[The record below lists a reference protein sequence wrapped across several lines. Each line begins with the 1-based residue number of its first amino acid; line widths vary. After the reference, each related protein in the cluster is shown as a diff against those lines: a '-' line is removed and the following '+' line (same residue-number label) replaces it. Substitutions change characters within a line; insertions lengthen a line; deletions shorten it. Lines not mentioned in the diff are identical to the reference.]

1 MSATAIP
8 ACFKL
13 GSDGLAES
21 LQRALEGAGESLVL
35 DFSSIARVDASALR
49 ALEKLADEAAAKNIE
64 VVLRGV
70 NVDVYKVLKLARL
83 TRRFSFKN

>member
-8 ACFKL
+8 TCLKL
-13 GSDGLAES
+13 DGDGLV
-21 LQRALEGAGESLVL
+21 RALQQALDGAGDSLVL
-35 DFSSIARVDASALR
+35 DLSSVTRVDASALR
-49 ALEKLADEAAAKNIE
+49 ALEKLAEEAATKSIE
-64 VVLRGV
+64 VGLRGV

>member
-8 ACFKL
+8 TCFKL
-13 GSDGLAES
+13 DGDGLV
-21 LQRALEGAGESLVL
+21 QALHQTLDGVGDSLVL
-35 DFSSIARVDASALR
+35 DFSSVTRVGASALR
-49 ALEKLADEAAAKNIE
+49 ALEKLADEAATKNIE
-64 VVLRGV
+64 VGLHGV

>member
-8 ACFKL
+8 TCFKL
-13 GSDGLAES
+13 DGDGLVQA
-21 LQRALEGAGESLVL
+21 LQQALDGAGDSLVL
-35 DFSSIARVDASALR
+35 DLSSVTRVDASAMR
-49 ALEKLADEAAAKNIE
+49 ALEKLAEEAATKSIE
-64 VVLRGV
+64 VGLRGV